1 MAWLDRPKHRRCR
14 TSIFP
19 WFPVQ
24 AQPSVSAAQE
34 FQWQSFTLA
43 SHRDLC
49 RLDHGTPFGAFAV
62 DEGLEIV
69 RRAADALQRVLL
81 EDGLALVTSDEG
93 IYGIVHLAHDVRRRT
108 GWRYDCIPRGRL
120 EAFETCLLHGRHI

>member
-1 MAWLDRPKHRRCR
+1 MVSRP
-14 TSIFP
+14 
-19 WFPVQ
+19 
-24 AQPSVSAAQE
+24 SATFGIGAQE

-43 SHRDLC
+43 LHRDLC

-62 DEGLEIV
+62 DECLEIV

-81 EDGLALVTSDEG
+81 EDGLALVAPDEG

-108 GWRYDCIPRGRL
+108 GRCYDRIPRGRFKSL
-120 EAFETCLLHGRHI
+120 EAG